1 MIYINSSD
9 FGVVGLVNDI
19 FFAIVKMNEIKDS
32 KMKKI

>member
-9 FGVVGLVNDI
+9 FGISWLMNDI
-19 FFAIVKMNEIKDS
+19 FFVTVKMNEIKDS